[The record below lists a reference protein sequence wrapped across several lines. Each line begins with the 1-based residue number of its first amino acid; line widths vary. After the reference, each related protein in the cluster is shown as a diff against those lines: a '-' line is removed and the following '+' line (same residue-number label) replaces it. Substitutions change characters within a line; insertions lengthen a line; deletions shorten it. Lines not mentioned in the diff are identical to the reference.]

1 MDIMMDYINECLVC
15 EAMSY
20 VIEKDDHEAGHT
32 YKLYECGSCGF
43 QWEIVEVGNG
53 KKPV

>member
-1 MDIMMDYINECLVC
+1 MGTMAEYINECLRC
-15 EAMSY
+15 EKMSY
-20 VIEKDDHEAGHT
+20 IIEEIAQTGYT